1 MPPLPECR
9 VITLGTVDYR
19 DARDIQVDLAA
30 EVRENRIPNTLLL
43 LEHPHVYTHGRLS
56 KPWHFLLDPGELSAQ
71 GVGVYETDRG
81 GLVTYHGPGQLVAYP
96 ILMLREWG
104 GPVKYVRTLEQV
116 IIDALADF
124 GIAGNTIN
132 GITGVWA
139 GGGKIASIGVKVSRG
154 VSHHGLA
161 LNVNTDLSY
170 FGHIIP
176 CGLHDV
182 EVTSMACLLGQDVD
196 IEMAEYSLAYHFG
209 KQMGF
214 RMVEGDLPAIPSST
228 GQVALEP
235 SDIHPD
241 S

>member
-1 MPPLPECR
+1 MPPLPECQ
-9 VITLGTVDYR
+9 VINLGTVDYR
-19 DARDIQVDLAA
+19 DAWDIQVDLAA
-30 EVRENRIPNTLLL
+30 EVRENHTPNTLLL

-56 KPWHFLLDPGELSAQ
+56 KPWHFLLDPGKLAAR

-104 GPVKYVRTLEQV
+104 GPVKYVRTLERV
-116 IIDALADF
+116 IIDTLADF
-124 GIAGNTIN
+124 GITGNTID
-132 GITGVWA
+132 GVTGVWA

-154 VSHHGLA
+154 VSYHGLA

-182 EVTSMACLLGQDVD
+182 EVTSMARLLGQDVD
-196 IEMAEYSLAYHFG
+196 IEMVQYSLAYHFG
-209 KQMGF
+209 RQMGF
-214 RMVEGDLPAIPSST
+214 QMVEAEPSAAS
-228 GQVALEP
+228 QSVRPVALGLSETHTNP
-235 SDIHPD
+235 
-241 S
+241 